1 MTLLKTL
8 KLVSAAKIDLKDK
21 QKSKRRKL
29 AEKIQQQMDIATAEL
44 KNESYIA
51 YTTKKVRDN
60 ETGEIKTVSSEKR
73 LRTWY
78 WMTGKGTLQLSIKY
92 GSATLMLDAKSKLNA
107 VECADLNAVVDALKL
122 IKEAVLNGE
131 LDDELNVA
139 GTKLRKGFNRG

>member
-51 YTTKKVRDN
+51 CTTKKVRDN

-107 VECADLNAVVDALKL
+107 VECADLNAVVDALKV

>member
-51 YTTKKVRDN
+51 YTTKNVRNN

-107 VECADLNAVVDALKL
+107 VECADLNAVVDALKV

>member
-107 VECADLNAVVDALKL
+107 VECADLNAVVDALKV